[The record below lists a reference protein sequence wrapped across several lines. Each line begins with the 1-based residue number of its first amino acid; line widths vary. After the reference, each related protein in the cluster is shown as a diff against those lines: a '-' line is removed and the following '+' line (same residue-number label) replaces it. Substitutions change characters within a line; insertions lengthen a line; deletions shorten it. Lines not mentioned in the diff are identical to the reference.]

1 MTTHLLW
8 AFIVLIIT
16 GCTTRTDISL
26 PVNEIKQ
33 GVAEVTIKVND
44 QSEIMSAKDI
54 VGEVYWKPLL
64 DYNYVDTVNLIPEP
78 AIITNGT
85 GLVPMETL
93 YRDAVSMIIRTTNG
107 QDICHLNIGLSQS
120 SPQIITL
127 NFNADGKFLNV
138 DVEGGTGRSDIS
150 GQYGRIFEA
159 YGSSSI
165 GTKEIWEDSEKFL
178 NWQLEKE
185 MKENISAVKAAEISD
200 VERRWITR
208 ALERDYCLTRIVPY
222 KERALTF
229 GVDFANVDSSKIIAP
244 ECSFYRFLNNL
255 DYSTDMLNDFPLG
268 LRREMNAILRVLLPK
283 IQFIGETPVEEWKR
297 KAIKELKGI
306 IDNPT
311 PLLLNLLVATAYLQ
325 QIQGQNQPL
334 TDVQIANIKSAFVN
348 DDLGKIILSRN
359 ANPYP
364 NVNQNIIWQ

>member
-1 MTTHLLW
+1 MSIHSYL
-8 AFIVLIIT
+8 AYIAIMIT
-16 GCTTRTDISL
+16 GCTSITNISL

-33 GVAEVTIKVND
+33 GVAEVIIKVND
-44 QSEIMSAKDI
+44 QSESMSAKDI

-78 AIITNGT
+78 VIITNGT

-93 YRDAVSMIIRTTNG
+93 YQDALSMVIRTTNG
-107 QDICHLNIGLSQS
+107 QDICHLNIGLSQNA
-120 SPQIITL
+120 PQIITL

-138 DVEGGTGRSDIS
+138 DVEGGTGRNDIS
-150 GQYGRIFEA
+150 GQYGRIFES

-165 GTKEIWEDSEKFL
+165 GTKGIWEDSEQFL
-178 NWQLEKE
+178 DWQLEKE
-185 MKENISAVKAAEISD
+185 LPENISAVKAAEISD
-200 VERRWITR
+200 VERCWITR

-222 KERALTF
+222 QERALTF

-244 ECSFYRFLNNL
+244 KSSFYRFLNKL
-255 DYSTDMLNDFPLG
+255 DYSTDMLNDFPIG
-268 LRREMNAILRVLLPK
+268 LRREMNTILRVLLPS
-283 IQFIGETPVEEWKR
+283 IQSIGEMPVEEWEKM
-297 KAIKELKGI
+297 ATKELKGI

-311 PLLLNLLVATAYLQ
+311 PLLLNLLVATSYLQ
-325 QIQGQNQPL
+325 QIQVQNLPL
-334 TDVQIANIKSAFVN
+334 TDAQIANIKSAFVN

>member
-8 AFIVLIIT
+8 AFIALIIT

-165 GTKEIWEDSEKFL
+165 GTKEIWEDSENF
-178 NWQLEKE
+178 
-185 MKENISAVKAAEISD
+185 
-200 VERRWITR
+200 
-208 ALERDYCLTRIVPY
+208 
-222 KERALTF
+222 
-229 GVDFANVDSSKIIAP
+229 
-244 ECSFYRFLNNL
+244 
-255 DYSTDMLNDFPLG
+255 
-268 LRREMNAILRVLLPK
+268 
-283 IQFIGETPVEEWKR
+283 
-297 KAIKELKGI
+297 
-306 IDNPT
+306 
-311 PLLLNLLVATAYLQ
+311 
-325 QIQGQNQPL
+325 
-334 TDVQIANIKSAFVN
+334 
-348 DDLGKIILSRN
+348 
-359 ANPYP
+359 
-364 NVNQNIIWQ
+364 